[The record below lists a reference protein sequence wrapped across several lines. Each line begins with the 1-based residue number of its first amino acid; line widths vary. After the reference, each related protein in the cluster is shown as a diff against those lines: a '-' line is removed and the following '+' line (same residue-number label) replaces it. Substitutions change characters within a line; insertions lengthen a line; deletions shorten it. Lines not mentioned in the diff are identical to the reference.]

1 MRYLFLLFCFL
12 SFTSIAVAQEQKIGG
27 IVFDKDT
34 KFRLNRV
41 VITNNR
47 TQQSVYNNT
56 KGEFFISAKAGDI
69 IISTL
74 DGYKPD
80 TLKLGYQ
87 TSLIIYLKRLAI
99 PLPEVT
105 FKDSVL
111 TPQEKYEQTKK
122 AFNKAVRLGNDK
134 DVLNI
139 GQNGVGLG
147 IDAIWSAF
155 SKEGKNARKLME
167 MMQRDYENAVID
179 KIFNKEIVSR
189 TTGLTGDKLFI
200 FMITFRPSYHFLVKA
215 NDYELVNYI
224 KLAYMHF
231 KINQND
237 DGTIG
242 LKPIE
247 IH

>member
-1 MRYLFLLFCFL
+1 M
-12 SFTSIAVAQEQKIGG
+12 
-27 IVFDKDT
+27 FDKDT

-41 VITNNR
+41 LITNNR

-56 KGEFFISAKAGDI
+56 KGEFFISAEAGDLI
-69 IISTL
+69 ICNL
-74 DGYKPD
+74 EGYKPYS
-80 TLKLGYQ
+80 LKIGTQ
-87 TSLIIYLKRLAI
+87 TSLIIYLKRIAI

-111 TPQEKYEQTKK
+111 TPKEKYEQTKK

-134 DVLNI
+134 DILNI
-139 GQNGVGLG
+139 GQGGVGLG

-189 TTGLTGDKLFI
+189 TTGLSGDQLFI
-200 FMITFRPSYHFLVKA
+200 FMLNFRPSYNFVIKA

-231 KINQND
+231 KINRNYD
-237 DGTIG
+237 NIMG

-247 IH
+247 TH